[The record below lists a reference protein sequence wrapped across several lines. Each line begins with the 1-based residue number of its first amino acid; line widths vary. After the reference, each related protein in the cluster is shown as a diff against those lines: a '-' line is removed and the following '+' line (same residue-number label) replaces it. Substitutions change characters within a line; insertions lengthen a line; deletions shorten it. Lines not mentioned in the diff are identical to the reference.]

1 MGPKILSRRSKKT
14 GILYS
19 LRCLPIGGYVAME
32 GENGAEEP
40 SRTSA
45 GSKGGEGGSDRSR
58 SADGEAADGSA
69 AGTDVTPGLP
79 SFGAAEKA
87 PVRNGVPFY
96 TKPVWQ
102 RMIITAAGALMN
114 LLLGALLMT
123 LLVILTPAFGG
134 TQIAEIPAGSAL
146 EKSGLE
152 VGDTILKVD
161 GSRVY
166 SANDLVYEV
175 FSLTPD
181 EGAALLIEK
190 EDGSRKTV
198 EGVLFPTEEYEG
210 RRCCTVDFKVYRIE
224 KTFLTTCKMAYSQM
238 RFSVKS
244 VWESLTGLLT
254 GKYGMSDLSGPVGVT
269 SAIGDAAKE
278 DFSSGGESNHQ
289 LLYLCALITV
299 NLGIF
304 NLLPVPALDG
314 GRLFFQLIELI
325 FRRPVPAKLE
335 SLVHF
340 IGILLLLLL
349 MLLITYKDIVRLFG
363 G

>member
-1 MGPKILSRRSKKT
+1 
-14 GILYS
+14 
-19 LRCLPIGGYVAME
+19 
-32 GENGAEEP
+32 
-40 SRTSA
+40 
-45 GSKGGEGGSDRSR
+45 
-58 SADGEAADGSA
+58 
-69 AGTDVTPGLP
+69 
-79 SFGAAEKA
+79 
-87 PVRNGVPFY
+87 
-96 TKPVWQ
+96 
-102 RMIITAAGALMN
+102 
-114 LLLGALLMT
+114 
-123 LLVILTPAFGG
+123 
-134 TQIAEIPAGSAL
+134 
-146 EKSGLE
+146 
-152 VGDTILKVD
+152 
-161 GSRVY
+161 
-166 SANDLVYEV
+166 
-175 FSLTPD
+175 
-181 EGAALLIEK
+181 
-190 EDGSRKTV
+190 
-198 EGVLFPTEEYEG
+198 
-210 RRCCTVDFKVYRIE
+210 
-224 KTFLTTCKMAYSQM
+224 M

>member
-1 MGPKILSRRSKKT
+1 M
-14 GILYS
+14 
-19 LRCLPIGGYVAME
+19 
-32 GENGAEEP
+32 
-40 SRTSA
+40 
-45 GSKGGEGGSDRSR
+45 
-58 SADGEAADGSA
+58 
-69 AGTDVTPGLP
+69 
-79 SFGAAEKA
+79 
-87 PVRNGVPFY
+87 
-96 TKPVWQ
+96 
-102 RMIITAAGALMN
+102 
-114 LLLGALLMT
+114 
-123 LLVILTPAFGG
+123 
-134 TQIAEIPAGSAL
+134 
-146 EKSGLE
+146 
-152 VGDTILKVD
+152 D

>member
-1 MGPKILSRRSKKT
+1 M
-14 GILYS
+14 
-19 LRCLPIGGYVAME
+19 
-32 GENGAEEP
+32 
-40 SRTSA
+40 
-45 GSKGGEGGSDRSR
+45 
-58 SADGEAADGSA
+58 
-69 AGTDVTPGLP
+69 
-79 SFGAAEKA
+79 
-87 PVRNGVPFY
+87 
-96 TKPVWQ
+96 
-102 RMIITAAGALMN
+102 
-114 LLLGALLMT
+114 
-123 LLVILTPAFGG
+123 
-134 TQIAEIPAGSAL
+134 
-146 EKSGLE
+146 
-152 VGDTILKVD
+152 
-161 GSRVY
+161 
-166 SANDLVYEV
+166 
-175 FSLTPD
+175 
-181 EGAALLIEK
+181 
-190 EDGSRKTV
+190 
-198 EGVLFPTEEYEG
+198 
-210 RRCCTVDFKVYRIE
+210 DFKVYRIE

-269 SAIGDAAKE
+269 SAIATLRRRTFLGR
-278 DFSSGGESNHQ
+278 ESNHQ